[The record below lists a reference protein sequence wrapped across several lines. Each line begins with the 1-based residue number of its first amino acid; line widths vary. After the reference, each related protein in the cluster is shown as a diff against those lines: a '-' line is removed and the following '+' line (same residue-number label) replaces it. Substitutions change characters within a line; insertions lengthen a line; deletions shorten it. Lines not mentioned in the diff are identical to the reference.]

1 MNTISAR
8 KLFHVFFF
16 DNTRD
21 IAKGITTPMG
31 ETSAA
36 SGPVLARLT
45 GPTGTERR
53 AWCRSTRAKGRARGE
68 FNRGGEAD
76 RTGQACAKLPQSQS
90 ARVPGRDACTAAG
103 RAWEVGTKSP
113 AHGRR
118 AQVLGQRQD
127 NPAERQKTS
136 RTNLQPK
143 AAMSSSTSESPAS
156 NTSAMRSAHKSR
168 RTLLALWSSS
178 EEVSS
183 QQAAATV
190 DRSDRDGGHHEHHP
204 RHKVPQQV
212 RATNGK

>member
-1 MNTISAR
+1 M
-8 KLFHVFFF
+8 FFF
-16 DNTRD
+16 YNTRD
-21 IAKGITTPMG
+21 IGKGITTPG
-31 ETSAA
+31 QTSAA

-53 AWCRSTRAKGRARGE
+53 AWCRSTRARGRARAE

-76 RTGQACAKLPQSQS
+76 KTGQVCAKLPQSQS
-90 ARVPGRDACTAAG
+90 ARGPGRDACTAAG

-136 RTNLQPK
+136 RANLQPK

-156 NTSAMRSAHKSR
+156 NTSAMRSAHRSR

-183 QQAAATV
+183 QQAATTV
-190 DRSDRDGGHHEHHP
+190 DRSDRDGGHHEHHH

-212 RATNGK
+212 RATTGK